1 MKKLLSL
8 ALAILMLAVMLPV
21 TAMADTYT
29 YPAGVTAES
38 FPSEA
43 DYAIPG
49 GSTGK
54 AAAVVAYEKD
64 GNVKYAADVLT
75 AINDG
80 ATVLYMKEGIKGRLM
95 AYTDFLAQPN
105 RTPEL
110 TQNLTIYG
118 NGADFQYGEIAVNT
132 SETGKATELTV
143 IVYDAKNIKIWGNT
157 PNAGVTQNYVLENC
171 KNQGTSKEETSGELV
186 LLWGETGTVNVSA
199 NNCSVSNV
207 DLGIYF
213 GCDGSLNLKNSS
225 FTECATGVKISHKGT
240 GTRTDVI
247 ENCTFTDCGIKN
259 GNLAGDSAAIK
270 YKSTSGATLTLTNN
284 TITGTLTKDTF
295 GDIRLNNVTATI
307 TTTQEDTKVQN
318 GSNNDPVPI
327 PAGKVKANTDGTITP
342 VKEEGPSQIVIISP
356 TQETP
361 KTDDQKNP
369 TTGANDLVAVAVA
382 AAALAL
388 AGSAIILRKD

>member
-8 ALAILMLAVMLPV
+8 ALALLLLAVMLPV

-38 FPSEA
+38 FPNEA
-43 DYAIPG
+43 DYDIPG

-110 TQNLTIYG
+110 TKNLTIYG
-118 NGADFQYGEIAVNT
+118 NGADFQYGEIAVNI
-132 SETGKATELTV
+132 SETGPAAELTV

-186 LLWGETGTVNVSA
+186 FLWGETGTANVSA

-207 DLGIYF
+207 DFGIYF

-247 ENCTFTDCGIKN
+247 ENCTFTDCGIKD
-259 GNLAGDSAAIK
+259 GKLAGDSAAIK
-270 YKSTSGATLTLTNN
+270 YKSTNGATLTLTNN

-307 TTTQEDTKVQN
+307 TPNGTTTTVNTGIKDT
-318 GSNNDPVPI
+318 PETI
-327 PAGKVKANTDGTITP
+327 TGKVTVDDKGTITH
-342 VKEEGPSQIVIISP
+342 VQEEGPTTIVIISP
-356 TQETP
+356 TQDTP

-369 TTGANDLVAVAVA
+369 ATGANDLVAVAVA

>member
-1 MKKLLSL
+1 MKKFLSL
-8 ALAILMLAVMLPV
+8 ALALLLLAVMLPV

-43 DYAIPG
+43 NYDKPG
-49 GSTGK
+49 GTTGT
-54 AAAVVAYEKD
+54 APAVVAYEKD
-64 GNVKYAADVLT
+64 GTVKYAADVLT

-80 ATVLYMKEGIKGRLM
+80 ATVLYMKEGVAGRLM

-110 TQNLTIYG
+110 TKDLTIYG

-132 SETGKATELTV
+132 SEAGKAANLTV
-143 IVYDAKNIKIWGNT
+143 TVYDAKNIKIWGNT

-171 KNQGTSKEETSGELV
+171 KNLGTSKEGSSGELV
-186 LLWGETGTVNVSA
+186 FLWGETGTVNVTA
-199 NNCSVSNV
+199 NNCSVSKV

-247 ENCTFTDCGIKN
+247 ENCTFTNCGIES
-259 GNLAGDSAAIK
+259 GDLAGDSAAIK
-270 YKSTSGATLTLTNN
+270 YKSTNGATLTLINN
-284 TITGTLTKDTF
+284 TITGTLTRGSL

-307 TTTQEDTKVQN
+307 TPNSETTVSTGITDYPQ
-318 GSNNDPVPI
+318 PI
-327 PAGKVKANTDGTITP
+327 TGKVTADAMGNITR
-342 VKEEGPSQIVIISP
+342 VEQEGPTTIVIISP
-356 TQETP
+356 TQDTP

>member
-8 ALAILMLAVMLPV
+8 ALALLLLAVMLPV

-38 FPSEA
+38 FPNEA
-43 DYAIPG
+43 DYDIPG

-110 TQNLTIYG
+110 TKNLTIYG

-143 IVYDAKNIKIWGNT
+143 IVYDAKIRFGAI
-157 PNAGVTQNYVLENC
+157 
-171 KNQGTSKEETSGELV
+171 
-186 LLWGETGTVNVSA
+186 LLMRE
-199 NNCSVSNV
+199 
-207 DLGIYF
+207 
-213 GCDGSLNLKNSS
+213 
-225 FTECATGVKISHKGT
+225 
-240 GTRTDVI
+240 
-247 ENCTFTDCGIKN
+247 
-259 GNLAGDSAAIK
+259 
-270 YKSTSGATLTLTNN
+270 
-284 TITGTLTKDTF
+284 
-295 GDIRLNNVTATI
+295 
-307 TTTQEDTKVQN
+307 
-318 GSNNDPVPI
+318 
-327 PAGKVKANTDGTITP
+327 
-342 VKEEGPSQIVIISP
+342 
-356 TQETP
+356 
-361 KTDDQKNP
+361 
-369 TTGANDLVAVAVA
+369 
-382 AAALAL
+382 
-388 AGSAIILRKD
+388 

>member
-43 DYAIPG
+43 NYDKPG
-49 GSTGK
+49 GTTGT
-54 AAAVVAYEKD
+54 APAVVAYEKD
-64 GNVKYAADVLT
+64 GTVKYAADVLT

-80 ATVLYMKEGIKGRLM
+80 ATVLYMKEGVAGRLM

-110 TQNLTIYG
+110 TQDLTIYG

-132 SETGKATELTV
+132 SEAGKAANLTV
-143 IVYDAKNIKIWGNT
+143 TVYDAKNIKIWGNT

-171 KNQGTSKEETSGELV
+171 KNQGTSKEGSSGELV
-186 LLWGETGTVNVSA
+186 FLWGETGTVNVTA
-199 NNCSVSNV
+199 NNCSVSKV

-247 ENCTFTDCGIKN
+247 ENCTFTNCGIES
-259 GNLAGDSAAIK
+259 GDLAGDSAAIK
-270 YKSTSGATLTLTNN
+270 YKSTNGATLTLINN
-284 TITGTLTKDTF
+284 TITGTLTRDSL

-307 TTTQEDTKVQN
+307 TPNGETTVSTGITDYPQ
-318 GSNNDPVPI
+318 PI
-327 PAGKVKANTDGTITP
+327 TGKVTADAMGNITR
-342 VKEEGPSQIVIISP
+342 VEQEGPTTIVIISP
-356 TQETP
+356 TQDTP

-369 TTGANDLVAVAVA
+369 ATGANDLVAVAVA

>member
-1 MKKLLSL
+1 MKKFLSL
-8 ALAILMLAVMLPV
+8 VLALLMLAVMLPV

-43 DYAIPG
+43 NYDKPG
-49 GSTGK
+49 GTTGT
-54 AAAVVAYEKD
+54 APAVVAYEKD
-64 GNVKYAADVLT
+64 GTVKYAADVLT

-80 ATVLYMKEGIKGRLM
+80 ATVLYMKEGVAGRLM

-132 SETGKATELTV
+132 SEAGKAANLTV
-143 IVYDAKNIKIWGNT
+143 TVYDAKNIKIWGNT

-171 KNQGTSKEETSGELV
+171 KNQGTSKEGSSGELV

-199 NNCSVSNV
+199 NNCSVSKV
-207 DLGIYF
+207 DLGIYY

-247 ENCTFTDCGIKN
+247 ENCTFTNCGIES
-259 GNLAGDSAAIK
+259 GDLAGDSAAIK
-270 YKSTSGATLTLTNN
+270 YKSTNGATLTLINN
-284 TITGTLTKDTF
+284 TITGTLTRDSL

-307 TTTQEDTKVQN
+307 TPNGETTVSTGITDYPQ
-318 GSNNDPVPI
+318 PI
-327 PAGKVKANTDGTITP
+327 TGKVTADAMGNITH
-342 VKEEGPSQIVIISP
+342 VEQEGPTTIVIISP
-356 TQETP
+356 TQDTP

-369 TTGANDLVAVAVA
+369 ATGANDLVAVAVA

>member
-8 ALAILMLAVMLPV
+8 ALALLMLAVMLPV

-49 GSTGK
+49 GATGK

-80 ATVLYMKEGIKGRLM
+80 ATVLYMKEGVKGRLM
-95 AYTDFLAQPN
+95 AYTNYTEQPN

-118 NGADFQYGEIAVNT
+118 NGADFQYGDIAVNT
-132 SETGKATELTV
+132 SDAGKAANITV
-143 IVYDAKNIKIWGNT
+143 TVYDAKNIKIWGNT

-171 KNQGTSKEETSGELV
+171 NNQGTSRDGNPGELF

-199 NNCSVSNV
+199 NKCSVSKV

-247 ENCTFTDCGIKN
+247 ENCTFTNCGIES
-259 GNLAGDSAAIK
+259 GSLADDSAAIK
-270 YKSTSGATLTLTNN
+270 YKSTNGATLTLTNN
-284 TITGTLTKDTF
+284 TITGTLTKDTL

-307 TTTQEDTKVQN
+307 TLKGSTTVKTDTKFET
-318 GSNNDPVPI
+318 I
-327 PAGKVKANTDGTITP
+327 TGKVTVSTDGTITR
-342 VKEEGPSQIVIISP
+342 VQEEGPTQIVIVGP
-356 TQETP
+356 TEDKP
-361 KTDDQKNP
+361 AEPEKNP
-369 TTGANDLVAVAVA
+369 ATGANDLVAVAVA

>member
-1 MKKLLSL
+1 
-8 ALAILMLAVMLPV
+8 
-21 TAMADTYT
+21 
-29 YPAGVTAES
+29 
-38 FPSEA
+38 
-43 DYAIPG
+43 
-49 GSTGK
+49 
-54 AAAVVAYEKD
+54 
-64 GNVKYAADVLT
+64 
-75 AINDG
+75 
-80 ATVLYMKEGIKGRLM
+80 M

-110 TQNLTIYG
+110 TKNLTIYG
-118 NGADFQYGEIAVNT
+118 NGADFQYGEINVNE
-132 SETGKATELTV
+132 SNAGKTANITV
-143 IVYDAKNIKIWGNT
+143 TVYDAKNIKIWGNT

-171 KNQGTSKEETSGELV
+171 NNQGNSKEESSGEFV

-199 NNCSVSNV
+199 NNCSVSKV

-247 ENCTFTDCGIKN
+247 ENCTFTNCGIES

-270 YKSTSGATLTLTNN
+270 YKSTNGATLTLTNN
-284 TITGTLTKDTF
+284 TITGTLTKDTL

-307 TTTQEDTKVQN
+307 TPNGETTVSTGITDYPQT
-318 GSNNDPVPI
+318 I
-327 PAGKVKANTDGTITP
+327 TGKVTADANGTITH
-342 VKEEGPSQIVIISP
+342 VQEEGPTTIVIISP
-356 TQETP
+356 TQDTP

-369 TTGANDLVAVAVA
+369 ATGANDLFAVAVA

>member
-8 ALAILMLAVMLPV
+8 ALALLLLAVMLPV

-43 DYAIPG
+43 NYDKPG
-49 GSTGK
+49 GTTGT
-54 AAAVVAYEKD
+54 APAVVAYEKD
-64 GNVKYAADVLT
+64 GTVKYAADVLT

-80 ATVLYMKEGIKGRLM
+80 ATVLYMKEGVAGRLM

-110 TQNLTIYG
+110 TKNLTIYG
-118 NGADFQYGEIAVNT
+118 NGADFQYGEINVNE
-132 SETGKATELTV
+132 SNAGKTANITV
-143 IVYDAKNIKIWGNT
+143 TVYDAKNIKIWGNT

-171 KNQGTSKEETSGELV
+171 NNQGNSKEESSGEFV

-199 NNCSVSNV
+199 NNCSVSKV

-247 ENCTFTDCGIKN
+247 ENCTFTNCGIES

-270 YKSTSGATLTLTNN
+270 YKSTNGATLTLTNN
-284 TITGTLTKDTF
+284 TITGTLTKDTL

-307 TTTQEDTKVQN
+307 TPNGETTVSTGITDYPQT
-318 GSNNDPVPI
+318 I
-327 PAGKVKANTDGTITP
+327 TGKVTADANGTITH

-356 TQETP
+356 TQDTP

-369 TTGANDLVAVAVA
+369 ATGANDLVAVAVA